1 MMHHTRFLLWASV
14 LSAGALAKPCGKKV
28 SSSSSSLSSIYGA
41 ISTSTISETAIQVS
55 TSMTGSN
62 TESSTIIQS
71 STSAASPTSS
81 TTLSSTESQTSTSTS
96 YSTLTTA
103 SATIGS
109 SLTTETSTSA
119 TFSTAS
125 TPTVTGSTVTE
136 STTSVQSSS
145 SSVDSM
151 STTTSSVDIQPST
164 SSSVETTSSFSITSS
179 SSVETTSSFSI
190 TSSSS
195 VETTSSFSITSSSS
209 VEPISSSTTTSSASG
224 PTATILNGDF
234 SNGLTSWQTSA
245 VSGNGATIVAS
256 SSCGSGSASVGST
269 CAAFNM
275 NNGDVFLSQV
285 LDTLEGTSYTVGFLA
300 SLTISNGWG
309 VCTVGGAYRD
319 LTRSS
324 AAASYALTFTA
335 YGPKTI
341 IQCTFRSL
349 GGGYGAISQFTMA
362 VNGAGTLPTN
372 YLVNSDFSAG
382 LAPWADVTTTAAS
395 PSVFSSSADCFGF
408 AGSCNG
414 ATIQPGG
421 EWRFSQSVTYDR
433 SVTRYLVSVNYYVS
447 GTQNFVTGVLCGIQG
462 ISLTTGQT
470 RPLNSWLLVANYWQV
485 ASSAPET
492 VTFTCDVTVSSSA
505 TGPFDFRFTKLQLTP
520 LL

>member
-145 SSVDSM
+145 SSVDSI

-195 VETTSSFSITSSSS
+195 VETTSSSS